1 MTLDDLKIKY
11 DKMQKKYGDPNLDS
25 VSNGGCIDQPD
36 LCLVFMNPT
45 GRNIATSKEWKGR
58 KSPWLGTKNIWD
70 LFDAA
75 NLISKDIY
83 EKIRSYK
90 PRDWT
95 EDFCEEVYE
104 DVAKHKVFITNLG
117 KCTQIDAR
125 PLSDSVYLE
134 YLDLLYKEFE
144 IIKPKV
150 IVLFG
155 NQVSS
160 IVLKE
165 NISVST
171 VRKKEFKRRIGKNE
185 YTLYSLFY
193 PIGNGRFN
201 IDKTIEDLN
210 YIIETKIKA
219 ESTDLVSSL

>member
-1 MTLDDLKIKY
+1 MSLEDLDKKY
-11 DKMQKKYGDPNLDS
+11 QKMQKKYGDPNLDF
-25 VSNGGCIDQPD
+25 VSNGGCIDNPD

-45 GRNIATSKEWKGR
+45 GRNIATDKAWKGR

-70 LFDAA
+70 LFSMT
-75 NLISKDIY
+75 NLISPGIY
-83 EKIRSYK
+83 AKIKSYK

-95 EDFCEEVYE
+95 IDFCEEVYD
-104 DVAKHKVFITNLG
+104 DVKKHKVFITNLG

-125 PLSDSVYLE
+125 PLSDDVYLE
-134 YLDLLYKEFE
+134 YLDLLYEEFK
-144 IIKPKV
+144 IIKPKI

-165 NISVST
+165 NISVSK
-171 VRKKEFKRRIGKNE
+171 VRKKEFKRVINKEE
-185 YTLYSLFY
+185 YTFYSLFY

-201 IDKTIEDLN
+201 IDKTAEDLN
-210 YIIETKIKA
+210 YIINNKLGSKNP
-219 ESTDLVSSL
+219 

>member
-1 MTLDDLKIKY
+1 MTLEDLKIKY
-11 DKMQKKYGDPNLDS
+11 DKMQMKYGDPNLDS
-25 VSNGGCIDQPD
+25 VSNGGCTDNPD
-36 LCLVFMNPT
+36 LCFVFMNPT
-45 GRNIATSKEWKGR
+45 GRNIATSKDWHGR

-70 LFDAA
+70 LFDAVG
-75 NLISKDIY
+75 LISKDIY
-83 EKIRSYK
+83 ARIKSYK
-90 PRDWT
+90 PKDWT
-95 EDFCEEVYE
+95 EEFCDEVYD

-117 KCTQIDAR
+117 KCTQLDAR
-125 PLSDSVYLE
+125 PLSDSVYIE
-134 YLDLLYKEFE
+134 YLDLLYKEFA

-165 NISVST
+165 NISVSQ
-171 VRKKEFKRRIGKNE
+171 VRKKEFKRKIGSKE

-201 IDKTIEDLN
+201 IDKTIEDLK
-210 YIIETKIKA
+210 YIIDTKIK
-219 ESTDLVSSL
+219 EDIKI